1 MKRYFLDTSALVKHY
16 HQEVGTDTVDEIF
29 NSKERL
35 LLISDISIIEF
46 HSALGLKVRTAEI
59 TKDTFKHAIGL
70 FAQDITNTKYQIE
83 TFGNTQKKEA
93 ADLLIRYAPEHHIR
107 TLDSMQLSVMKS
119 ASIVDQIESVLCADK
134 RFCEII
140 HLEGFKVIN
149 PEEPW
154 LSTEEIS
161 NVKA

>member
-59 TKDTFKHAIGL
+59 TKDAFKHAIGL
-70 FAQDITNTKYQIE
+70 
-83 TFGNTQKKEA
+83 
-93 ADLLIRYAPEHHIR
+93 
-107 TLDSMQLSVMKS
+107 
-119 ASIVDQIESVLCADK
+119 
-134 RFCEII
+134 
-140 HLEGFKVIN
+140 
-149 PEEPW
+149 
-154 LSTEEIS
+154 
-161 NVKA
+161 